1 MEKKKTLLPF
11 AFLYK
16 GPFSLIRYFILG
28 IFYTITFLTD
38 FLLECVLGVFKL
50 IKGIFYGWLH
60 ICHLVYF
67 IFKNIMKVFVFIC
80 FIVYKIVKYFC
91 FGLIYPA
98 VILNISFKKAR
109 LNRVLRLEDQS
120 KKGKKAEEKSIK
132 EAEKIALKQKKKGK
146 DIYINEKAKIKKT
159 PFSERVNNFFES
171 LITFPKRTVNNI
183 KEWYNN
189 LTLVKNANNQK
200 NIKMQAMLINF
211 DGEDAKKSD
220 VKVVY
225 EYVAKNPEG
234 KVVKD
239 YFEAFSKVE
248 VHSFLLSEGYEVYK
262 IRTSKMIQLFHGNIG
277 TNNTKI
283 KIKDLIFFLTQLSTY
298 IKAGIPLVD
307 ALKILEKQYKNKSYQ
322 RIFNTMVYD
331 LTTGDNFSVALEKQ
345 GKAFPRLLINMV
357 KASELTGELP
367 EALDNMAEYYTETNK
382 TRQQM
387 ITALTYPTIVLVIAL
402 AVITFIMMYIV
413 PKFVDIYASM
423 DNSAIPGIT
432 IFVLNISHFL
442 EKNILWLFFGFILF
456 VLLFV
461 WLYHNV
467 KVFRMIVQLGIMKLP
482 VFGDIIIYNEVTMF
496 TKTLSTLLSH
506 NVFITDSMEI
516 LNKITNNEVYKMII
530 LDTINNIAKGEK
542 ISLAFNHWAFPIPAY
557 EMIVTGE
564 KTGQLPQMMDK
575 VSAYYQELHR
585 NSVSRIKTLLE
596 PTLIVFLTVVVGIIV
611 LSIVIPMFN
620 IYGTIQGMD

>member
-1 MEKKKTLLPF
+1 MKKKKTLLPF
-11 AFLYK
+11 LLVK
-16 GPFSLIRYFILG
+16 YFAMG
-28 IFYTITFLTD
+28 VFYTITFLTD
-38 FLLECVLGVFKL
+38 FLLESVLAFFKL
-50 IKGIFYGWLH
+50 IEYVFYGWMR
-60 ICHLVYF
+60 ICQFIYF
-67 IFKNIMKVFVFIC
+67 IFKWIMKSFVFVC
-80 FIVYKIVKYFC
+80 FILYKIVKYFC
-91 FGLIYPA
+91 LGLIYPA
-98 VILNISFKKAR
+98 ILINVSSQKSRI
-109 LNRVLRLEDQS
+109 NRLENK
-120 KKGKKAEEKSIK
+120 KKGKEEEAKDIK
-132 EAEKIALKQKKKGK
+132 EAEKIARKQKKKGK
-146 DIYINEKAKIKKT
+146 DVYINDKVKMKRT
-159 PFSERVNNFFES
+159 PLSERINKFFES
-171 LITFPKRTVNNI
+171 VISFPKRTITNT

-189 LTLVKNANNQK
+189 LSLVKNSNNQK
-200 NIKMQAMLINF
+200 NIKLQAMLINF
-211 DGEDAKKSD
+211 DGADAKKSD

-234 KVVKD
+234 KIVKD

-248 VHSFLLSEGYEVYK
+248 VHSFLLSEGFEVYK
-262 IRTSKMIQLFHGNIG
+262 IRTSKMIQLFHGNVG
-277 TNNTKI
+277 TNNIKI

-298 IKAGIPLVD
+298 IKAGIPLVE

-322 RIFNTMVYD
+322 RIFNTMIYD

-442 EKNILWLFFGFILF
+442 EHNILWLFLGFVGFIL
-456 VLLFV
+456 LFA

-467 KVFRMIVQLGIMKLP
+467 KVFRMVVQLGIMKLP

-596 PTLIVFLTVVVGIIV
+596 PTLIVMLTGIVGVIV

-620 IYGTIQGMD
+620 IYGTIQGME